1 MALTP
6 VPLAHSARPTK
17 GIAAQ
22 PYDEHITNVTKGAVG
37 RAIYAARFSPSNG
50 SLLVAAERT
59 AAEFHDLGK
68 LDPSNQR
75 ILASSSRQVLGV
87 KHEDAGVAHLKN
99 FRESSHDL
107 QLAAILIYS
116 HHQGLPALQKERV
129 RGENYLRNCLPLPDG
144 RPLHELVDE
153 RLASYLKTHEKV
165 VHQLEEI
172 GPTLSTWGIG
182 QFLCRIAL
190 SCLADA
196 DHSDT
201 ARHYGEDQ
209 AKAVQPLQAAE
220 RLKRL
225 DDFVAG
231 LGRGLTDDRTR
242 VRQEIYAQCRA
253 VDPTIS
259 SLWECDSPV
268 GTGKTTA
275 VMAHLLR
282 AAESKEPGLRRLFVV
297 LPFTNII
304 DQAVDVYRQSLVLP
318 GEDPEDVVAAHHHK
332 AEYGDPSSRH
342 LAAMWRAP
350 IVVTTA
356 VQFFETLAARSTGG
370 LRKLHELV
378 GSGVFIDE
386 SHASLPAKLWPQA
399 WRWILEL
406 ATKWGCH
413 FVLGSGSLNRI
424 WTIPEITKPPQE
436 LPRIV
441 TSSVRTEAADAE
453 RKRVIAKTRGGPIS
467 MDGLVEMIDDIE
479 DEGPRLVIVNTV
491 QIAAALADLLRVKN
505 GANGVMHLSTA
516 LTPHHRGITLQ
527 RVKTRLSY
535 RTDPNWTLVATSCV
549 EAGVD
554 LSFRNGLRQ
563 RASLTSLL
571 QIRGRVNRHGEYN
584 SATVWDFELVSGG
597 LVNVNPGLVDA
608 AQVLGELWAEG
619 KIDPAYCTEA
629 LEGEIRLGLRA
640 DLPKELREAEASYDF
655 PKVEELFRVI
665 DQKTVTAIVS
675 RTLQEKL
682 KKGGPVDWREIQRHS
697 VQIYAN
703 HLEGLGVVDL
713 PELPGV
719 YLWTLPYDEFLG
731 YMAGALPLVDDGTSS
746 NFII

>member
-6 VPLAHSARPTK
+6 APLAHSARPNK

-22 PYDEHITNVTKGAVG
+22 PYHEHIKNVTDGAVC
-37 RAIYAARFSPSNG
+37 RATDAARFSPASG
-50 SLLVAAERT
+50 SLVVAAART
-59 AAEFHDLGK
+59 SAEFHDLGK
-68 LDPSNQR
+68 LDPKNQR
-75 ILASSSRQVLGV
+75 ILASSSTEKLDPR
-87 KHEDAGVAHLKN
+87 HEDAGVAHLLSN
-99 FRESSHDL
+99 RVASHDG
-107 QLAAILIYS
+107 QLAAMLIYA
-116 HHQGLPALQKERV
+116 HHRGLPSLPEESI
-129 RGENYLRNCLPLPDG
+129 RGENSLRDCLPLSDG
-144 RPLHELVDE
+144 RPLRDLVDE
-153 RLASYLKTHEKV
+153 RLASYLRIHEEA
-165 VHQLEEI
+165 VHELMEI
-172 GPTLSTWGIG
+172 GPTLPSKGIG
-182 QFLCRIAL
+182 QVQCRIAL
-190 SCLADA
+190 SCLVDA

-201 ARHYGEDQ
+201 ARHYGEDHARTVPPLNA
-209 AKAVQPLQAAE
+209 AK
-220 RLKRL
+220 RLRRL
-225 DDFVAG
+225 DDFVANLAHG
-231 LGRGLTDDRTR
+231 KTDERTR
-242 VRQEIYAQCRA
+242 VRQEIYKQCRA
-253 VDPTIS
+253 VDPTVS

-282 AAESKEPGLRRLFVV
+282 AAESKKPGLRRLFVV

-332 AEYGDPSSRH
+332 AEYGDPSTRH

-378 GSGVFIDE
+378 GSGIFIDE

-399 WRWILEL
+399 WQWIRKL
-406 ATKWGCH
+406 ATEWGCH

-424 WTIPEITKPPQE
+424 WTIPEITKASQE
-436 LPRIV
+436 LPKIV
-441 TSSVRTEAADAE
+441 TPTVRTAAADAE
-453 RKRVIAKTRGGPIS
+453 RKRVAAKTQNSPIS
-467 MDGLVEMIDDIE
+467 MDGLVELIDDI
-479 DEGPRLVIVNTV
+479 EGPRLVIVNTV
-491 QIAAALADLLRVKN
+491 QIAAALADLLRVKK
-505 GANGVMHLSTA
+505 GPDAVMHLSTA
-516 LTPHHRGITLQ
+516 LTPHHRGITLE
-527 RVKTRLSY
+527 RVKTRLAY
-535 RTDPNWTLVATSCV
+535 RTGSNWTLVATSCV

-571 QIRGRVNRHGEYN
+571 QILGRVNRHGEFD
-584 SATVWDFELVSGG
+584 SAAVWDFELVTGG

-608 AQVLGELWAEG
+608 AQVLGELWVEG

-629 LEGEIRLGLRA
+629 LEREIRLGRRA
-640 DLPKELREAEASYDF
+640 DLHKELREAEASYDF

-682 KKGGPVDWREIQRHS
+682 KKGSPVDWREIQRHS

-703 HLEGLGVVDL
+703 RLEGLGVVDS

-719 YLWTLPYDEFLG
+719 HLWTLPYDEFLG
-731 YMAGALPLVDDGTSS
+731 YMAGALPLVDDGTFNS
-746 NFII
+746 FII

>member
-1 MALTP
+1 M
-6 VPLAHSARPTK
+6 
-17 GIAAQ
+17 
-22 PYDEHITNVTKGAVG
+22 
-37 RAIYAARFSPSNG
+37 
-50 SLLVAAERT
+50 
-59 AAEFHDLGK
+59 
-68 LDPSNQR
+68 
-75 ILASSSRQVLGV
+75 
-87 KHEDAGVAHLKN
+87 
-99 FRESSHDL
+99 
-107 QLAAILIYS
+107 LIYS
-116 HHQGLPALQKERV
+116 HHGGLPSLPEESIREK
-129 RGENYLRNCLPLPDG
+129 NSLRHCLPGPDG
-144 RPLHELVDE
+144 RPLRELVDE
-153 RLASYLKTHEKV
+153 RLASYLRTHEEA
-165 VHQLEEI
+165 VHELEEI
-172 GPTLSTWGIG
+172 GPTLSTGGIG
-182 QFLCRIAL
+182 QVLCRIAL
-190 SCLADA
+190 SCLVDA

-201 ARHYGEDQ
+201 ARHYGDNHE
-209 AKAVQPLQAAE
+209 KAVPQLQAAK
-220 RLKRL
+220 RLMRL
-225 DDFVAG
+225 DDFVAD
-231 LGRGLTDDRTR
+231 LARGKTDERTR
-242 VRQEIYAQCRA
+242 VRQEIYKQCRD
-253 VDPTIS
+253 VDPAAS

-318 GEDPEDVVAAHHHK
+318 GEDPEDVVAAHHHR

-399 WRWILEL
+399 WHWIREL
-406 ATKWGCH
+406 AAGWGCH

-424 WTIPEITKPPQE
+424 WTIPEITKLPQE

-441 TSSVRTEAADAE
+441 TSSVRTDAAEAE
-453 RKRVIAKTRGGPIS
+453 RKRVTVRTHGGPIS
-467 MDGLVEMIDDIE
+467 MDALVELIDEID
-479 DEGPRLVIVNTV
+479 GPRLVIVNTV
-491 QIAAALADLLRVKN
+491 QIAAALADLLRVKK
-505 GANGVMHLSTA
+505 GADAVMHLSTA

-527 RVKTRLSY
+527 RVKTRLAY
-535 RTDPNWTLVATSCV
+535 RTDPDWTLVATSCV

-571 QIRGRVNRHGEYN
+571 QILGRVNRHGEYN
-584 SATVWDFELVSGG
+584 PATVWDFELVSGG
-597 LVNVNPGLVDA
+597 LLNVNPGLVDA

-629 LEGEIRLGLRA
+629 LEREIRLGRRA
-640 DLPKELREAEASYDF
+640 DLHKELRQAEASYDF

-682 KKGGPVDWREIQRHS
+682 KKGSPVDWREIQRHS

-703 HLEGLGVVDL
+703 RLEGLGVVDS

-719 YLWTLPYDEFLG
+719 HLWTLPYDEFLG
-731 YMAGALPLVDDGTSS
+731 YMAGALPLVDDGTFNS
-746 NFII
+746 FII